1 MKRIEIYL
9 SEAIDD
15 DFGALLAKY
24 NILKFSKLNPTMGQ
38 GNTTPMLDNDVWP
51 GRNTTFIIYTDNEE
65 PITKAIAELREKFPK
80 EGIAAYLTL
89 CTEI

>member
-15 DFGALLAKY
+15 DFSALLIKY

-38 GNTTPMLDNDVWP
+38 GNTTPMLNKI
-51 GRNTTFIIYTDNEE
+51 GR
-65 PITKAIAELREKFPK
+65 ASCRERV
-80 EGIAAYLTL
+80 
-89 CTEI
+89 